1 MSHQEETQVSRVEA
15 RSSDRPLIVDLD
27 GTLVNTDLLH
37 ESTLKLFR
45 ERPLKALLL
54 PLQLRSGKSQL
65 KQYLAESTPLMPE
78 TLPYNEPF
86 LHWLRSERDQG
97 RSLILCTASN
107 IIFAEKIAEFLGIFD
122 EVIASDNHRNLKGK
136 NKALALC
143 ERFGEGN
150 FDYAGDSFADL
161 PVWRCAEASILVNA
175 SNNLQRVATDDCN
188 IIKVFEQPRLNLVEW
203 SRAIRVQQW
212 LKNLLLFA
220 PVLAAHRFAE
230 TESLAL
236 LMLAFFSF
244 SLVASSTYLFNDL
257 LDLDSDRLHPRKKNR
272 PLAAGLIPISRA
284 ILVATGLLLVGI
296 FLAFAINGSFLLCL
310 ITYLVITCA
319 YSLVLKRV
327 TLLDCMTL
335 AVLYTLRII
344 AGAAAIGMGLSFW
357 LLAFSAFLFTSLALI
372 KRYAELEVQLLEG
385 REKVHGRGYLTS
397 DAPLLQALGIS
408 SGFAAVLVLSLY
420 LNSSEVVVLYAI
432 PQVVWGA
439 VLVLLYWISWMWM
452 QAHRGRMHDDPL
464 VFAIKDKTSLIA
476 GFVFLGILLLGG
488 IIPPW

>member
-1 MSHQEETQVSRVEA
+1 MSRVEA

-65 KQYLAESTPLMPE
+65 KQYLAESTRLMPE

-244 SLVASSTYLFNDL
+244 FARSFICCFSLT
-257 LDLDSDRLHPRKKNR
+257 LD
-272 PLAAGLIPISRA
+272 
-284 ILVATGLLLVGI
+284 
-296 FLAFAINGSFLLCL
+296 
-310 ITYLVITCA
+310 
-319 YSLVLKRV
+319 
-327 TLLDCMTL
+327 
-335 AVLYTLRII
+335 
-344 AGAAAIGMGLSFW
+344 W
-357 LLAFSAFLFTSLALI
+357 
-372 KRYAELEVQLLEG
+372 
-385 REKVHGRGYLTS
+385 
-397 DAPLLQALGIS
+397 
-408 SGFAAVLVLSLY
+408 
-420 LNSSEVVVLYAI
+420 
-432 PQVVWGA
+432 
-439 VLVLLYWISWMWM
+439 
-452 QAHRGRMHDDPL
+452 
-464 VFAIKDKTSLIA
+464 
-476 GFVFLGILLLGG
+476 
-488 IIPPW
+488 